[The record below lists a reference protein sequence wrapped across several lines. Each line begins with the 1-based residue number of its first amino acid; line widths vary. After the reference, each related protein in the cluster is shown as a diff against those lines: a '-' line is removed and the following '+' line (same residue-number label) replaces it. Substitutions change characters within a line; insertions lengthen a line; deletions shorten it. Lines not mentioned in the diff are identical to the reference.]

1 MGPLVQADFI
11 TLMSIIIK
19 IVHIVLGKNKK
30 YIFIETIVVFTD
42 VKLQP
47 IE

>member
-1 MGPLVQADFI
+1 MGPLVQADFN
-11 TLMSIIIK
+11 T